1 MGCTRN
7 GCIIDIIRDKDSGYV
22 EYPQLL
28 SLEHSV
34 WADSEPLEP
43 PTFSGATP
51 FPRLKCLLF
60 KTDYPFGDDTPFRG
74 NAGSLESLSL
84 TLDHLSL
91 STLQS
96 LKVFTP
102 TSHPMLQCVDI
113 SLSDNVEPAHLTTM
127 TDLARF
133 SLSIGPGAPVR
144 KIDDL
149 ENDELAW
156 PQIIPLFGTYDSIQ
170 VLVLAKM
177 RPTLWDTITLI
188 RSLPL
193 LSDLHTRMPNLREM
207 PAGVNLIQLPAY
219 VILHYPTM
227 GKRFRF
233 WNIVQYRREISNE
246 TVHCVFLL
254 ALICPNFDYATP
266 PSNMCQWFMDKMKA
280 IINTDGYK
288 QYATR
293 LQRLL
298 LANV

>member
-1 MGCTRN
+1 
-7 GCIIDIIRDKDSGYV
+7 
-22 EYPQLL
+22 
-28 SLEHSV
+28 HSV
-34 WADSEPLEP
+34 WTGSEPLEL

-51 FPRLKCLLF
+51 FPHLKCLLF

-74 NAGSLESLSL
+74 NTGSLESLSL
-84 TLDHLSL
+84 TLDHMSL
-91 STLQS
+91 STLQRF
-96 LKVFTP
+96 KVFTP

-113 SLSDNVEPAHLTTM
+113 SLSDNVQPAHLTTM
-127 TDLARF
+127 ADLVRF

-149 ENDELAW
+149 ENDEMAW
-156 PQIIPLFGTYDSIQ
+156 PQILPLLGTYDSIQ

-177 RPTLWDTITLI
+177 CPTFWDTITLI

-207 PAGVNLIQLPAY
+207 PAGVNLTQLPTY

-246 TVHCVFLL
+246 TVHCVLLL